1 MGDVSLRVEFLHSC
15 GEVLLSRHSSMSGE
29 ELIRA
34 CADNDGAA
42 WDEFVSRFYRPIS
55 LSIIRTAYQWG
66 EIPQQVV
73 DDLVQDTY
81 LKLCGNKCSQ
91 LLEFTAKHPEKI
103 VGYVKTTAMNVAHDH
118 FKSLHSQKRGSGE
131 VSQIAEESDPKAAP
145 SQPGGQEAI
154 EREVLFK
161 QIDECIESCL
171 EGPDRDR
178 DRTVF
183 WLYYQQGM
191 TAKDIAALP
200 TMNLSDKGVES
211 VIVRTTRLVRERI
224 VGMQIQMGST
234 SQREKGLLPTES
246 Y

>member
-1 MGDVSLRVEFLHSC
+1 M
-15 GEVLLSRHSSMSGE
+15 SRHSSMSGQ

-81 LKLCGNKCSQ
+81 LKLCGNKGRQ
-91 LLEFTAKHPEKI
+91 LLEFAAKHPDKI

-131 VSQIAEESDPKAAP
+131 VSQIAEESDPKGAP
-145 SQPGGQEAI
+145 SQPGGQEAM

-178 DRTVF
+178 DRTIF

-200 TMNLSDKGVES
+200 TIDLSDKGVES
-211 VIVRTTRLVRERI
+211 VIVRTIRLLRERM
-224 VGMQIQMGST
+224 VGMQIQLGSK
-234 SQREKGLLPTES
+234 SQGEKGFLTAES

>member
-1 MGDVSLRVEFLHSC
+1 
-15 GEVLLSRHSSMSGE
+15 MSGE

-81 LKLCGNKCSQ
+81 LKLCSNRCRQ
-91 LLEFTAKHPEKI
+91 LLEFAAQNPEAI
-103 VGYVKTTAMNVAHDH
+103 VGYVKTTAVNVAHDH
-118 FKSLHSQKRGSGE
+118 FKAQHSQKRGLGE
-131 VSQIAEESDPKAAP
+131 VGQTIEDCDPRANP
-145 SQPGGQEAI
+145 SKPGGEEAI

-161 QIDECIESCL
+161 QIDECVESCL

-178 DRTVF
+178 DRAIF

-191 TAKDIAALP
+191 TAKDISALP
-200 TMNLSDKGVES
+200 TIGLSAKGVES
-211 VIVRTTRLVRERI
+211 VIVRVIRLVRERMI
-224 VGMQIQMGST
+224 GMQIQIGPKPPHG
-234 SQREKGLLPTES
+234 EKGFLPAKS

>member
-1 MGDVSLRVEFLHSC
+1 
-15 GEVLLSRHSSMSGE
+15 MSEE

-34 CADNDGAA
+34 CAEGTDAA
-42 WDEFVSRFYRPIS
+42 SWDEFVRRFHRPIS

-81 LKLCGNKCSQ
+81 LKLCANKCHQ
-91 LLEFTAKHPEKI
+91 LLEFAEEHPDAI
-103 VGYVKTTAMNVAHDH
+103 LGYIKTIAVNVARDH
-118 FKSLHSQKRGSGE
+118 FKSRHSQKRGSGE
-131 VSQIAEESDPKAAP
+131 VSQFGEGSDPKSGP
-145 SQPGGQEAI
+145 SRPGGQEAI

-161 QIDECIESCL
+161 QIDGCVESCL
-171 EGPDRDR
+171 EGPDRER
-178 DRTVF
+178 DRTIF

-200 TMNLSDKGVES
+200 TIRLSPKGVES
-211 VIVRTTRLVRERI
+211 VLVRVIRLVRERM
-224 VGMQIQMGST
+224 VRMQIQIDPKPTHGG
-234 SQREKGLLPTES
+234 KGFLAAES

>member
-1 MGDVSLRVEFLHSC
+1 
-15 GEVLLSRHSSMSGE
+15 MSEE
-29 ELIRA
+29 ELVRA
-34 CADNDGAA
+34 CAEGNDGAA
-42 WDEFVSRFYRPIS
+42 WDEFVSRFSHSIG

-81 LKLCGNKCSQ
+81 FKLCSNKCRQ
-91 LLEFTAKHPEKI
+91 LLEFAAQHPDAI
-103 VGYVKTTAMNVAHDH
+103 PGYVKTIAVNVAHDY

-131 VSQIAEESDPKAAP
+131 VSQIREDMDHPKAAP
-145 SQPGGQEAI
+145 NKRGGQEAI

-161 QIDECIESCL
+161 QIDDCLESCL

-178 DRTVF
+178 DRTIF

-200 TMNLSDKGVES
+200 AIGLSAKGVES
-211 VIVRTTRLVRERI
+211 VIVRVIRQLRERM
-224 VGMQIQMGST
+224 VSMQIGSRST
-234 SQREKGLLPTES
+234 QGEKGFLPAES

>member
-1 MGDVSLRVEFLHSC
+1 
-15 GEVLLSRHSSMSGE
+15 MSEE
-29 ELIRA
+29 ELVRA
-34 CADNDGAA
+34 CAEGNDDAP
-42 WDEFVSRFYRPIS
+42 WSEFVFRFHRPIS
-55 LSIIRTAYQWG
+55 LSVIRTAYQWG

-81 LKLCGNKCSQ
+81 LKLCSNKCRQ
-91 LLEFTAKHPEKI
+91 LLEFAALHPDAI
-103 VGYVKTTAMNVAHDH
+103 LGYVKAIAVNVTHDH

-131 VSQIAEESDPKAAP
+131 VSQIVEDSDPKASP
-145 SQPGGQEAI
+145 CEPGGQEAI

-161 QIDECIESCL
+161 QIDECVESCL

-178 DRTVF
+178 DRRIF

-200 TMNLSDKGVES
+200 TIGLSPKGVES
-211 VIVRTTRLVRERI
+211 VLVRTIRLIRERM
-224 VGMQIQMGST
+224 VHMQIQIEPKPMQG
-234 SQREKGLLPTES
+234 EKGFLPAES